1 MNDKL
6 KIAVCQLRTEL
17 DGAQTMDKAASF
29 VRRAAEGGADFTVLP
44 EMFCCPYSSRY
55 FRAALAEGHEKTVES
70 MSAWARENG
79 VYLVGGSVPETE
91 GERLY
96 NSCYVFDRTGRQI
109 AKHRKVHLFDVTIPG
124 MRFHESDSF
133 SPGREI
139 TVFDTEYGKM
149 GAAICFDVR
158 FPELFRAMA
167 VRGAKVIFL
176 PAQFNRT
183 TGPAHWADTLKM
195 RAVDNELFFVGA
207 SAARY
212 EGFDYLTLPY
222 THHWGLHAR
231 LCRRDRADPVC
242 GSGSRTYRRGARPAA
257 DFPASAQRCL
267 HGGGMKI
274 IDQIKKYAPCCEQEA
289 RDKKVIL
296 DYLANNPGAFFRSDL
311 IAHMTASSWIVNAER
326 TKVVMVYHRIY
337 DSWSWTGGHA
347 DGEEDLLAVALR
359 ECREE
364 TGLQNVRAVDEDIFS
379 LEVLTV
385 DGHEKRGEYVP
396 SHLHLNVTYL
406 LEADER
412 EKLCVC
418 EEENSGVRWFT
429 LDEALAAS
437 TEPWFVER
445 IYKKLNDK
453 LKR

>member
-1 MNDKL
+1 
-6 KIAVCQLRTEL
+6 
-17 DGAQTMDKAASF
+17 
-29 VRRAAEGGADFTVLP
+29 
-44 EMFCCPYSSRY
+44 
-55 FRAALAEGHEKTVES
+55 
-70 MSAWARENG
+70 
-79 VYLVGGSVPETE
+79 
-91 GERLY
+91 
-96 NSCYVFDRTGRQI
+96 
-109 AKHRKVHLFDVTIPG
+109 
-124 MRFHESDSF
+124 
-133 SPGREI
+133 
-139 TVFDTEYGKM
+139 
-149 GAAICFDVR
+149 
-158 FPELFRAMA
+158 
-167 VRGAKVIFL
+167 
-176 PAQFNRT
+176 
-183 TGPAHWADTLKM
+183 
-195 RAVDNELFFVGA
+195 
-207 SAARY
+207 
-212 EGFDYLTLPY
+212 
-222 THHWGLHAR
+222 
-231 LCRRDRADPVC
+231 
-242 GSGSRTYRRGARPAA
+242 
-257 DFPASAQRCL
+257 
-267 HGGGMKI
+267 MKI

-396 SHLHLNVTYL
+396 SHLQLKVTYL